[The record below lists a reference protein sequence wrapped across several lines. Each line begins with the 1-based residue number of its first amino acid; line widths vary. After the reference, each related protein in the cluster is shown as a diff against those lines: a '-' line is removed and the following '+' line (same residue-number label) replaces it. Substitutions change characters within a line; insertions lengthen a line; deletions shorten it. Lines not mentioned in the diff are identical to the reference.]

1 MTGETSGSGYGAAGS
16 SSKGQRC
23 ECQGLSSI
31 MLARAGDGLLLI
43 RGAPRKACAG
53 SVSFKPGSRKTLE
66 EKDDSKYR
74 LKGKIN

>member
-1 MTGETSGSGYGAAGS
+1 
-16 SSKGQRC
+16 
-23 ECQGLSSI
+23 

-66 EKDDSKYR
+66 EKDDSEY
-74 LKGKIN
+74 